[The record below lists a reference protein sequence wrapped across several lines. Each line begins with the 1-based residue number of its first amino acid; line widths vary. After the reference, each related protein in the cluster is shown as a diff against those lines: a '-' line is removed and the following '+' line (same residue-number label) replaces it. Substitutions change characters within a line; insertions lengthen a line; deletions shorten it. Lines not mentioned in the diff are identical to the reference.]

1 MKTLAI
7 LGATGHIGK
16 ALSHRLSLER
26 GFDVFLFARS
36 PDRLE
41 RFIHEID
48 AENKFTVYP
57 ISSFGQHHYDVVINC
72 VGTGKPFAVANAGW
86 EIFRVTE
93 EFDNLILNYLK
104 TNMETLYINMS
115 SGAVYGNTFHDP
127 VDETTKPIFDVNPIR
142 ARDNYAIAKINSEA
156 KHRSLPEMNII
167 DLRVFS
173 FFSRFIDVE
182 SGFLITE
189 IIKCIKSG
197 ALLITTE
204 DDIIRDYISSGDL
217 LNLILLCIKK
227 KRINDFFDVYSRAP
241 ITKMELLRYF
251 HKNFGL
257 KFKIQKDLSIAA
269 PTGAKRAYYTKG
281 RKTAILGYAPT
292 HSSLSCIVQEIKRIL

>member
-16 ALSHRLSLER
+16 ALSHRLSFER

-48 AENKFTVYP
+48 AGNKFTVYP

-72 VGTGKPFAVANAGW
+72 VGIGKPSAVANAGW

-93 EFDNLILNYLK
+93 EFDDLILNYLK
-104 TNMETLYINMS
+104 ANMETLYINIS
-115 SGAVYGNTFHDP
+115 SGAVYGKNFFRP
-127 VDETTKPIFDVNPIR
+127 VSDETKSTFDINSICT
-142 ARDNYAIAKINSEA
+142 DDYYSLAKIASEA
-156 KHRSLPEMNII
+156 KHRALPEMNIV
-167 DLRVFS
+167 DLRVFA
-173 FFSRFIDVE
+173 FFSRFIDIE

-189 IIKCIKSG
+189 IMKCIKSG
-197 ALLITTE
+197 AQLMTTAE
-204 DDIIRDYISSGDL
+204 NIVRDYVSSEDL
-217 LNLILLCIKK
+217 LNLIILCIKK
-227 KRINDFFDVYSRAP
+227 KKINDFFDVYSRAP
-241 ITKMELLRYF
+241 ITKMELLRYL

-257 KFKIQKDLSIAA
+257 KFKIQKNLSMAT
-269 PTGAKRAYYTKG
+269 PTGAKRAYYTKST
-281 RKTAILGYAPT
+281 KAAILGYAPT
-292 HSSLSCIVQEIKRIL
+292 HSSLSCIVQEIIPIL